1 MWRKGWTRPGE
12 TDPVTL
18 CNACGIL
25 YKRGW
30 FCVHCE
36 EVYRKVEG
44 ADDDAAAGP
53 SGPWIG
59 CDHCERWSHLSC
71 ELARAPD
78 AVRGSTSVVVDDD
91 DAAPPEKGGAGSGGL
106 EDSKPSPDT
115 PDASPTVFDAAL
127 ASEPYR
133 CPECRGKDR
142 ASLAPPRAVSS
153 HASQTSVAAGAH
165 VAEGRVVHN
174 RPFLRSGDRRGG
186 GAGGGGG
193 SGRGPAIGGSDGDGA
208 VGGGGGAIPK
218 GKRSRGGA
226 RKPAVRYDPGAGRS
240 EGRLPRRLPRPAPG
254 VAKRIGRS
262 YALGKRKLPPPPPP
276 PPSSSP
282 LAPTISSFVPVPLRE
297 SPLLASS
304 SSLFRD
310 GGRPSPTCPP
320 GIVGGGVLISDRR
333 DVATAGRWASRVASV
348 AADAERRRGCA
359 PAPTA
364 APHAG
369 HVGGGGMGTPSGL
382 SLLRGGGDPTSISIS
397 PPGSIFTV
405 ENLTGGGG
413 AAARVPRA
421 SPASHA
427 SAAATR
433 AFIAARD
440 WADPVDPRM
449 PHYRFLA
456 PREVGEAAAPAPSFG
471 VSPEFGSS
479 SALDNLAPCSDEIHC
494 RPRSTARM
502 PPPITPA
509 LLEPRAGLLGG
520 AAESAPRG
528 RGPGSRLDF
537 GDAVGEYGED
547 DLMEPDDVEVSGVN
561 GERFEDLRE
570 AARLLGRRAAME
582 GLATG
587 VATLSAS
594 PPDSSGSGERDEP
607 PVCSPPLPRD
617 VPPHGA
623 PPPPDEASTCGV
635 LAHLSL
641 ASSATR
647 ELVRRT
653 GAARP
658 VAALLLG
665 SGSAAVREAAARLAC
680 SPAWRDAIAEAA
692 TEDAV
697 GFGGSARA
705 VEWSVRRG
713 GGVRVGGG
721 TGGGGGAGSP
731 FFVAGSDRGL
741 DDGDGDGDDGDD
753 GDWGDGDGDGD
764 DESAPLER
772 TGSVLSASRLEPRP
786 AGSGGIKG
794 RELRNSVM

>member
-1 MWRKGWTRPGE
+1 MRARP
-12 TDPVTL
+12 
-18 CNACGIL
+18 
-25 YKRGW
+25 
-30 FCVHCE
+30 
-36 EVYRKVEG
+36 
-44 ADDDAAAGP
+44 
-53 SGPWIG
+53 
-59 CDHCERWSHLSC
+59 
-71 ELARAPD
+71 
-78 AVRGSTSVVVDDD
+78 
-91 DAAPPEKGGAGSGGL
+91 
-106 EDSKPSPDT
+106 
-115 PDASPTVFDAAL
+115 
-127 ASEPYR
+127 
-133 CPECRGKDR
+133 DR
-142 ASLAPPRAVSS
+142 RPPRGARGRRGYG
-153 HASQTSVAAGAH
+153 HAL
-165 VAEGRVVHN
+165 
-174 RPFLRSGDRRGG
+174 RPFL
-186 GAGGGGG
+186 
-193 SGRGPAIGGSDGDGA
+193 
-208 VGGGGGAIPK
+208 
-218 GKRSRGGA
+218 
-226 RKPAVRYDPGAGRS
+226 
-240 EGRLPRRLPRPAPG
+240 
-254 VAKRIGRS
+254 
-262 YALGKRKLPPPPPP
+262 
-276 PPSSSP
+276 
-282 LAPTISSFVPVPLRE
+282 
-297 SPLLASS
+297 
-304 SSLFRD
+304 
-310 GGRPSPTCPP
+310 
-320 GIVGGGVLISDRR
+320 
-333 DVATAGRWASRVASV
+333 ASR
-348 AADAERRRGCA
+348 R
-359 PAPTA
+359 
-364 APHAG
+364 
-369 HVGGGGMGTPSGL
+369 
-382 SLLRGGGDPTSISIS
+382 GDPTSISIS

-494 RPRSTARM
+494 HPRSTARM

-520 AAESAPRG
+520 AAESAP
-528 RGPGSRLDF
+528 GPGSRLDF

-607 PVCSPPLPRD
+607 PVCSPPLPRN

-623 PPPPDEASTCGV
+623 LPPPDEASTCGV

-705 VEWSVRRG
+705 VESSVGR
-713 GGVRVGGG
+713 GGG
-721 TGGGGGAGSP
+721 TGGGGGTSGGGGAGSP